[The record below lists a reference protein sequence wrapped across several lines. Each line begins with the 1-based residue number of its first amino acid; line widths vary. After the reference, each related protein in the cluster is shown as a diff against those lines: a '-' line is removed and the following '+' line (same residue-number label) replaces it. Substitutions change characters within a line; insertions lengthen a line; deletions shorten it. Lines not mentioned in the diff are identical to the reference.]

1 MRRSR
6 YVPDCTISDQTAPP
20 EADLVLPN
28 GCMIEGNRM
37 ENGNQPATKQDLAE
51 VRTEMENRMQAM
63 EDRLIKAFRDSQT
76 ELLKAFYSFTESNR
90 QRVSQVE
97 GNQIALITRVG
108 TLEDRL
114 TDLERRL
121 ISPPRT
127 Q

>member
-1 MRRSR
+1 M
-6 YVPDCTISDQTAPP
+6 IKG
-20 EADLVLPN
+20 N
-28 GCMIEGNRM
+28 GM

-51 VRTEMENRMQAM
+51 VRTEMKAM
-63 EDRLIKAFRDSQT
+63 EDRLVKAFRDSQT
-76 ELLKAFYSFTESNR
+76 ELLEAFYSFTESNR

-108 TLEDRL
+108 TLEDRI

>member
-1 MRRSR
+1 
-6 YVPDCTISDQTAPP
+6 
-20 EADLVLPN
+20 
-28 GCMIEGNRM
+28 MIEGNRM

>member
-1 MRRSR
+1 
-6 YVPDCTISDQTAPP
+6 
-20 EADLVLPN
+20 
-28 GCMIEGNRM
+28 M

-51 VRTEMENRMQAM
+51 VRTEMKAMGDRMQAM
-63 EDRLIKAFRDSQT
+63 EDRLIEAFRDSQT

-97 GNQIALITRVG
+97 ANQASLITRVG
-108 TLEDRL
+108 TLEDRI
-114 TDLERRL
+114 TDLERRI